1 MFKEK
6 MVTTAIP
13 ERVFALCKIV
23 EKGSIY
29 SSELKNKMEPEFL
42 GNGSVYFNDYKNAA
56 ETVLWSIKWVSVHI
70 KKLFPEL
77 CVGCNGDCNRTN
89 RKLYKN

>member
-42 GNGSVYFNDYKNAA
+42 GNGSGIF
-56 ETVLWSIKWVSVHI
+56 
-70 KKLFPEL
+70 
-77 CVGCNGDCNRTN
+77 
-89 RKLYKN
+89 